1 MDLKYANGERVHAD
15 DPIFDPLFEK
25 CAGLKIPVLIHI
37 AEPSAF
43 FDAWDYRNERWQEL
57 NQFSQRARP
66 LPSTLERT
74 LLLRISRFTA
84 MT

>member
-25 CAGLKIPVLIHI
+25 CAELKIPVLIHI

-43 FDAWDYRNERWQEL
+43 FDPWDYTVG
-57 NQFSQRARP
+57 SA
-66 LPSTLERT
+66 PS
-74 LLLRISRFTA
+74 
-84 MT
+84 